1 MIGKRMQDAD
11 LPLVVPIGVT
21 EKHIITQ
28 RLGNIKNAAS
38 DFREKWICDIAED
51 QPNRVG
57 VLGDERTCELAGSIA
72 EFVDGSRDPL
82 PRGLGDLPLVVNHA
96 RDGFDGDTRIQS
108 HISQRHCHR
117 HTPRTNPD
125 RSYERNQEDEG
136 TLSQH

>member
-1 MIGKRMQDAD
+1 MERAN
-11 LPLVVPIGVT
+11 LALVIPVGIA
-21 EKHIITQ
+21 EEHIVTQ
-28 RLGNIKNAAS
+28 RLGNIEDAAR

-57 VLGDERTCELAGSIA
+57 VLGDERTRELAGSIA

-82 PRGLGDLPLVVNHA
+82 PRGLRDLPLVVNHA

-117 HTPRTNPD
+117 HTPRTTQTEA
-125 RSYERNQEDEG
+125 RRKEKKA
-136 TLSQH
+136 LSQR